1 MAQFQHHPDNWVFI
15 RDGEQNYQAR
25 PEDFALD
32 LGEAYEFAGRER
44 LYEPGVRHFVDG
56 QPQELEWPAGDG
68 YIAALADLLAA
79 QAARTAPEPTTRTAL
94 VQAAIGALNEAF
106 YAAACALTAE
116 PNLDAIKLK
125 QWDDKYKIAQ
135 EWDAAGQPAVDENNY
150 PDAWL
155 EAGNRNDLYGDPN
168 ALIESWLLNGQTWN
182 NLVRAYR
189 TGFEPA
195 KRAWL
200 RATARTDEE
209 LAAVSV
215 ASLTAEIFAF
225 VGGL

>member
-15 RDGEQNYQAR
+15 RDGEQVYQAR
-25 PEDFALD
+25 PDEFALD

-44 LYEPGVRHFVDG
+44 LYEPGARHFVDG
-56 QPQELEWPAGDG
+56 QPQELEWSAGDG

-79 QAARTAPEPTTRTAL
+79 QAARTAPPGPTRTAL
-94 VQAAIGALNEAF
+94 VQAAIGSLNEAF

-125 QWDDKYKIAQ
+125 QWDDKYRTAL
-135 EWDAAGQPAVDENNY
+135 EWDAAGQPAVGETNY

-155 EAGNRNDLYGDPN
+155 EASNRHDQYGDPD
-168 ALIESWLLNGQTWN
+168 ALIESWLLNGQQWN

-189 TGFEPA
+189 TAFEPA

-200 RATARTDEE
+200 RSTDRTLEE

-215 ASLTAEIFAF
+215 AGLTSEILAF